1 MRISGHGFTSAFVAA
16 AVAIVFA
23 SPAISQEACKG
34 LHRSVEGVVTAVNQ
48 SIAMAKADLDVNKG
62 KPPMG
67 SLLPTLFPQH
77 SMDTL
82 ISAKAKIDEL
92 KGQLNDPEVSYA
104 SAIAVFSYM
113 QAVVEIL
120 QAARFDTI
128 DRFQPY
134 PYQGSAKHLRRDQR
148 RNRQGGN
155 RRDTRRTLLHRRLC
169 PGVDRPGNPARRRQG
184 DQAAHR

>member
-1 MRISGHGFTSAFVAA
+1 MRISGHGFTCAFVAA

-67 SLLPTLFPQH
+67 SILPTLSPQH

-120 QAARFDTI
+120 LAARFDTI
-128 DRFQPY
+128 DSFNLTHTNEARNTFAAINGTIVRAEAVAI
-134 PYQGSAKHLRRDQR
+134 QG
-148 RNRQGGN
+148 
-155 RRDTRRTLLHRRLC
+155 
-169 PGVDRPGNPARRRQG
+169 ARCYI
-184 DQAAHR
+184 DAYVPT